1 MQPAV
6 VKKGGVPLAYPQ
18 ADMFPEHAI
27 QSQSERDHDQAGVQC
42 LAGQLPRR
50 FGHQGFF
57 KGRPQA

>member
-1 MQPAV
+1 
-6 VKKGGVPLAYPQ
+6 
-18 ADMFPEHAI
+18 MFPEHAF